1 MPIIQRTSTLC
12 AFIFIFA
19 SLVGCAPDD
28 TLDVSNID
36 ANVNI
41 HRFDLAFFAL
51 DTTDFSQQ
59 LEMLKQKG
67 TYDVFFDNQ
76 QAESFWRSQRHLDFM
91 NALASDAAK
100 TYPDNKQLQSDIQE
114 LWRHYRFLFP
124 QAPKTLNVYT
134 YISGLDF
141 DFPVIYVDSIATLFI
156 ALDLFL
162 GQDHPA
168 YAKQAD
174 YLNSRHTP
182 NYLLIDIAKTMID
195 PWLKRRSN
203 DLALINDMIY
213 YGKQIYV
220 VNLLLPSKSAYDVL
234 RYNEENKAFCKDNER
249 MIWRFMIEQD
259 LLFDQRADLKRRF
272 TEEAPFSKFY
282 MEFDNETP
290 GRIGR
295 WLGWRIVSS
304 YMTKYPDKELIE
316 LMQMS
321 DHRQLFSQS
330 RYKP

>member
-1 MPIIQRTSTLC
+1 MPIIHRIQILC
-12 AFIFIFA
+12 SFVIIFSSF
-19 SLVGCAPDD
+19 VGCAPDD
-28 TLDVSNID
+28 TIDVSNID

-51 DTTDFSQQ
+51 DTTNFSQQ
-59 LEMLKQKG
+59 LEALKEKG

-76 QAESFWRSQRHLDFM
+76 QAESFWRSQRTLDFM
-91 NALASDAAK
+91 TALAEDAAGIYSNDQYLK
-100 TYPDNKQLQSDIQE
+100 SEIKDI
-114 LWRHYRFLFP
+114 WRHYRYLFP
-124 QAPKTLNVYT
+124 NAPETLNVYT

-156 ALDLFL
+156 ALDLYL
-162 GQDHPA
+162 GEDHPA
-168 YAKQAD
+168 YAQQAD
-174 YLNSRHTP
+174 YLNTRHAP
-182 NYLLIDIAKTMID
+182 DYLPVDIAKSMID
-195 PWLKRRSN
+195 PWLNRRPN
-203 DLALINDMIY
+203 DLALINDMVY
-213 YGKQIYV
+213 YGKQTYV
-220 VNLLLPSKSAYDVL
+220 VNRILPEKTVYDIL
-234 RYNEENKAFCKDNER
+234 RYSKENASFCLDNEH

-295 WLGWRIVSS
+295 WIGWRIVSS
-304 YMTKYPDKELIE
+304 YMKRNPDKTLID
-316 LMQMS
+316 LMQTS
-321 DHRQLFSQS
+321 DHRELFSQS